1 MNKLVTTLIFIIFS
15 LISFSQENKLPKQII
30 YNGDTCVVFSISQAK
45 QLVLWDLDRL
55 ECFDIKDNYLLS
67 NIKLTELLELKN
79 SQILAYEIKDS
90 VFIVT
95 LNAFQELQT
104 LNDYQKKI
112 FEKNIKIQK
121 RQNFKNVIL
130 GILSTF
136 VITWILK

>member
-67 NIKLTELLELKN
+67 NVKLTELLELKN

-136 VITWILK
+136 VIAWILK

>member
-67 NIKLTELLELKN
+67 NVKLTELLELKN

>member
-1 MNKLVTTLIFIIFS
+1 MNKLVMTLIFIIFS

-67 NIKLTELLELKN
+67 NVKLTELLELKN

-90 VFIVT
+90 VFIIT
-95 LNAFQELQT
+95 FNAFQELQI

-130 GILSTF
+130 AILSTF
-136 VITWILK
+136 IITFALK

>member
-1 MNKLVTTLIFIIFS
+1 M
-15 LISFSQENKLPKQII
+15 
-30 YNGDTCVVFSISQAK
+30 
-45 QLVLWDLDRL
+45 
-55 ECFDIKDNYLLS
+55 
-67 NIKLTELLELKN
+67 TELLELKN

>member
-30 YNGDTCVVFSISQAK
+30 YNGDTCVVFSISQAN

-67 NIKLTELLELKN
+67 NVKLTELLELKN

>member
-67 NIKLTELLELKN
+67 NVKLTELLELKN

-104 LNDYQKKI
+104 LNDYQKK
-112 FEKNIKIQK
+112 NI
-121 RQNFKNVIL
+121 
-130 GILSTF
+130 
-136 VITWILK
+136 